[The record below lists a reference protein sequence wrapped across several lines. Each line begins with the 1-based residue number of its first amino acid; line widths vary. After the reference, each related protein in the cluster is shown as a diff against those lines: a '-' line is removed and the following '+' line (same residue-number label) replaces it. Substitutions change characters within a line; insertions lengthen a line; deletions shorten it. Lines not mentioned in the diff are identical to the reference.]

1 MKTEELIPSAARLT
15 NSLRDLGYEFVNAV
29 ADLIDNSI
37 VARARRVNITIHF
50 EGTKSWVRIHDDG
63 DGMTGASIS
72 EAMRLGTARD
82 YEDSDLGKFGLGL
95 KTASL
100 SQCRVISV
108 ASRTDPNR
116 ATIESRRLDLGHV
129 TETDRWEI
137 LHLSRG
143 DRPEV
148 LTAPLQSST
157 GTVVL
162 WENLDR
168 VLNRRDPWG
177 GWAQRHL
184 LNLAE
189 RLELH
194 LGMVF
199 GKFLSGEARRRRKL
213 VITVNGNAVEP
224 WDPFVRNEPKVE
236 PLPEREFEVGGGLVR
251 VRPFVVP
258 AQRDFSSDAAWKRAS
273 GPRQWNQ
280 QQGFYIYR
288 ADRMIQSGG
297 WSRMRAADEHT
308 KLARAALEFWPDLD
322 DEFEINISKMRV
334 RLPEELRE
342 RLGAPVTQL
351 IKRAQE
357 KYRGGERSAGGRSTT
372 RPASRANPGLAGS
385 QRGLPGAESRSGPA
399 GQADGDPWDRTT
411 GHTGDGSAASGSPA
425 GDSGSANT
433 SGNGRTTAPVVET
446 RTSAAAAALQRAA
459 DRVGQGSALTLI
471 RDEMRR
477 SEPEAARDL
486 GW

>member
-1 MKTEELIPSAARLT
+1 MKTEEIIPSAARLT

-29 ADLIDNSI
+29 ADLIDNS
-37 VARARRVNITIHF
+37 VAAGARRVAVTIHF
-50 EGTKSWVRIHDDG
+50 EGTDSWVRIADDG
-63 DGMTGASIS
+63 SGMTGVNIS

-82 YEDSDLGKFGLGL
+82 YEDTDLGKFGLGL

-100 SQCRVISV
+100 SQCRLISV

-116 ATIESRRLDLGHV
+116 ASIEARRLDLEHV
-129 TETDRWEI
+129 TQTDRWEI
-137 LHLSRG
+137 IHLSRP

-168 VLNRRDPWG
+168 VLNLRDPWG

-199 GKFLSGEARRRRKL
+199 GKFITGEARRRRKL
-213 VITVNGNAVEP
+213 VITINGNVVEP

-251 VRPFVVP
+251 LRPFVVP
-258 AQRDFSSDAAWKRAS
+258 SQRDFSNDAAWKQAS

-297 WSRMRAADEHT
+297 WSRMRAVDEHT

-342 RLGAPVTQL
+342 RLGTPVAQL

-357 KYRGGERSAGGRSTT
+357 KYRGGERTPAG
-372 RPASRANPGLAGS
+372 RPGNRPTPPTGPGPAGPPPSRAGAGK
-385 QRGLPGAESRSGPA
+385 GPGPA
-399 GQADGDPWDRTT
+399 GQGGADPWSAPP
-411 GHTGDGSAASGSPA
+411 GGTGDGRTPSGDTR
-425 GDSGSANT
+425 G
-433 SGNGRTTAPVVET
+433 GNGGTT
-446 RTSAAAAALQRAA
+446 TSTVGTTTVAAAAALQRAA
-459 DRVGQGSALTLI
+459 DRVGQRAALLLI
-471 RDEMRR
+471 RDELCR